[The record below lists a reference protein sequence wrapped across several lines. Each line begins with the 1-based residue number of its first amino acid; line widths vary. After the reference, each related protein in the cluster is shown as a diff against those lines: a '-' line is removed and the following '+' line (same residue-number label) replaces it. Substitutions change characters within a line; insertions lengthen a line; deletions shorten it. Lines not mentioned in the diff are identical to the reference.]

1 MAVERVESK
10 VHAAADDC
18 HIAPDFVVDGIF
30 AANLEGCH
38 LRKNHGLFELYQVVY
53 YNVGCPVVWKSK
65 ASNKLLKIFSMYR
78 AGQKSSP

>member
-38 LRKNHGLFELYQVVY
+38 LRKNHGLFELYQVVDY
-53 YNVGCPVVWKSK
+53 YVGCPVVWK
-65 ASNKLLKIFSMYR
+65 NKVSTKLRTIISCCNKI
-78 AGQKSSP
+78 